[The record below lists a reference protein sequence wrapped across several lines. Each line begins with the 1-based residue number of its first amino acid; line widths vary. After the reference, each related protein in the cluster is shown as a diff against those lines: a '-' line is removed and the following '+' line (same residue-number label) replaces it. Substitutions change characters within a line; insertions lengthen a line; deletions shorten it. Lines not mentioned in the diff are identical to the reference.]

1 MVSRHVIRTVLC
13 EAGLELSFAF
23 LVKGRFFMAKLLH
36 YDLSNLKAI
45 SPGFNLSVDTKK
57 VLDGKP
63 VVPING
69 LQKTTDFTLS

>member
-1 MVSRHVIRTVLC
+1 
-13 EAGLELSFAF
+13 
-23 LVKGRFFMAKLLH
+23 MAKLLH

-45 SPGFNLSVDTKK
+45 SPGFNLPVDTKK

-69 LQKTTDFTLS
+69 LQKATYFALS